1 MLSTKRTL
9 LSIMERFRRIRPVA
23 LDERRGIDEFTKSS
37 ESESRFFSPS
47 SLPRFSSAS
56 YIRSP
61 VPTSAKIFMPTQAP
75 IPQPSDA
82 RRLRVALIGAP
93 NAGKTSLLNAILK
106 QPIGAVS
113 SKVNTTRESIVGVFT
128 EGNTQIEFVDCPG
141 IVPYDGSQECK
152 TLSAEAWAN
161 FNDCDLALLIVD
173 TVKKPTKEF
182 LSLLRKITP
191 KKRIAD
197 ELNEFNNP
205 SLVKNDAKS
214 VILVLNKSDLVED
227 EKWLKVRNMQ
237 LSMHGSFDKTFYVS
251 SKEGRNIPRLTEYL
265 KTHSTP
271 DPWRFHPETVCTL
284 SMTEQL
290 EQLIR
295 AFIFTWFNK
304 DVPYKIQQQTVGWTE
319 RLDGSL
325 VIEHELVVKDSVVA
339 RMILGTKVRLLQRMK
354 ENVVFKL
361 KKLWGMEKIVLLIH
375 VKAQQQRESKRDKI
389 IRSKKDDYASFFS
402 RGAGSR

>member
-1 MLSTKRTL
+1 M
-9 LSIMERFRRIRPVA
+9 
-23 LDERRGIDEFTKSS
+23 SS
-37 ESESRFFSPS
+37 QKETHRS
-47 SLPRFSSAS
+47 SL
-56 YIRSP
+56 
-61 VPTSAKIFMPTQAP
+61 
-75 IPQPSDA
+75 
-82 RRLRVALIGAP
+82 L
-93 NAGKTSLLNAILK
+93 
-106 QPIGAVS
+106 
-113 SKVNTTRESIVGVFT
+113 
-128 EGNTQIEFVDCPG
+128 
-141 IVPYDGSQECK
+141 IVPVSCP

-205 SLVKNDAKS
+205 SLVKNDSKS

-227 EKWLKVRNMQ
+227 QKWLKVRNMQ

-251 SKEGRNIPRLTEYL
+251 SKEGQNIPRLTEYL

-339 RMILGTKVRLLQRMK
+339 RMILGTKVRLLQRLK